1 MNDVSLLTPATEWL
15 EPWGNA
21 IVDSLY
27 ARDRELALR
36 WLADAREALKSD
48 DSLNEDT
55 RSTCELKLHYF
66 DYQIHKAL
74 GDNQQWGSA
83 FGEALRAVGAPVE
96 GEAAQ
101 LMQRILLCLLRS
113 SGMRAGFRD
122 FAPDEFRELFDP
134 IPEEERTS
142 ELWHMVANWAYHRR
156 DIDALGQAFEFFTI
170 SADGWLSDYTWQHVN
185 CMYQLVS
192 GRARDRDV
200 LELINRITLTPQME
214 NFNKHIWPLVI
225 ERGLV
230 TPELESLR
238 AEMTDRIV
246 RKGAYV
252 PRKELPT
259 KGTVRQL

>member
-1 MNDVSLLTPATEWL
+1 VSLLTPATEWL

-36 WLADAREALKSD
+36 WLADARDALKND
-48 DSLNEDT
+48 DQISADV

-66 DYQIHKAL
+66 EYQIHKAL
-74 GDNQQWGSA
+74 GDMQQWGNS
-83 FGEALRAVGAPVE
+83 FGEALRTVGAPVE
-96 GEAAQ
+96 GESSK

-122 FAPDEFRELFDP
+122 FSPEEFRELFDE
-134 IPEEERTS
+134 IPEDERTS

-156 DIDALGQAFEFFTI
+156 DVDALGQAFEFFTI

-225 ERGLV
+225 ERGLA
-230 TPELESLR
+230 TPELETMR
-238 AEMTDRIV
+238 QEMTDRII

-259 KGTVRQL
+259 KSAVRQL

>member
-1 MNDVSLLTPATEWL
+1 MSQLTPANEWL

-36 WLADAREALKSD
+36 WLADARDALASD
-48 DSLNEDT
+48 DSISQDIRDT
-55 RSTCELKLHYF
+55 CGLKLHYF
-66 DYQIHKAL
+66 EYQIHKAL
-74 GDNQQWGSA
+74 GDREQWGAA
-83 FGEALRAVGAPVE
+83 FGEALRAVGQPVE
-96 GEAAQ
+96 GPMAK
-101 LMQRILLCLLRS
+101 LTQRILLCLLRS

-122 FAPDEFRELFDP
+122 FSVDEFHELFDP
-134 IPEEERTS
+134 IPEDERTS

-156 DIDALGQAFEFFTI
+156 DVDALGQAFEFFTI

-192 GRARDRDV
+192 GRARERDV

-225 ERGLV
+225 ERGLA
-230 TPELESLR
+230 TAELENLR
-238 AEMTDRIV
+238 QEMTDRII

-259 KGTVRQL
+259 KSTVRQL